1 MRIEAPISYSVPP
14 VFAAI
19 FEAVHCPDFQFS
31 FIYA

>member
-14 VFAAI
+14 VIVATLA
-19 FEAVHCPDFQFS
+19 AVHCPDFQFS